1 MINLKIGIFGGT
13 FDPPHKGHST
23 AAKAAVVALDLDRL
37 LVIPDAQP
45 PHKKLP
51 EDAPKAEVRLEL
63 TGLAMAGVRK
73 AEVSDIEIDR
83 GGRSYTVDTVRQIRQ
98 LYPKAEL
105 YLLLGTDMFFCFDS
119 WKDFRE
125 ILDMVTLAVFARRD
139 GEEEQLHRFADEL
152 HRKYGAKVKV
162 VPNDAVEI
170 SSTDLRSLLH
180 LRRGREYLDEAVY
193 SAIIKK
199 RLYGAKPEFKW
210 LRHKAYEMLTSVK
223 SRARERLRD
232 RGGLPFQALGGR
244 IRNGRVKR
252 QYSMISPRRRI
263 CPSQLQLCKKY
274 GIIPDDVEATEGK
287 LLHSKTGAAIA
298 KYEFGCDDQVYGAIC
313 WHTTGRPG
321 MTLLEKVIYMADY
334 IEPTRDFEGVEELR
348 RLAYD
353 DLDRALQK
361 GFEMS
366 VEEMEVRGIVPHPN
380 TLKALDWIREE
391 IKERDKLKLFGSN
404 NHSRH
409 SQSGTGY
416 GRNTVERR
424 STGRNRKR
432 RKSRKGIRILI
443 IILAVILALAL
454 AAVAYWFNR
463 SKAAKCGN
471 GNERWHRWTAV
482 NGRFN

>member
-199 RLYGAKPEFKW
+199 DSMGR
-210 LRHKAYEMLTSVK
+210 
-223 SRARERLRD
+223 SRSS
-232 RGGLPFQALGGR
+232 
-244 IRNGRVKR
+244 NG
-252 QYSMISPRRRI
+252 
-263 CPSQLQLCKKY
+263 
-274 GIIPDDVEATEGK
+274 
-287 LLHSKTGAAIA
+287 
-298 KYEFGCDDQVYGAIC
+298 
-313 WHTTGRPG
+313 
-321 MTLLEKVIYMADY
+321 
-334 IEPTRDFEGVEELR
+334 
-348 RLAYD
+348 
-353 DLDRALQK
+353 
-361 GFEMS
+361 
-366 VEEMEVRGIVPHPN
+366 
-380 TLKALDWIREE
+380 
-391 IKERDKLKLFGSN
+391 
-404 NHSRH
+404 
-409 SQSGTGY
+409 
-416 GRNTVERR
+416 
-424 STGRNRKR
+424 
-432 RKSRKGIRILI
+432 
-443 IILAVILALAL
+443 
-454 AAVAYWFNR
+454 
-463 SKAAKCGN
+463 
-471 GNERWHRWTAV
+471 
-482 NGRFN
+482 